1 MKGLGTGILLAAFFL
16 LELAAFVVFG
26 YWGYQLQSVKMI
38 SILLAVATPLVLAV
52 LWGMF
57 LSPKASV
64 AIFTYPVRTALKLV
78 VFLAASA
85 ALFTTGHEKL
95 GLAFLIAAIV
105 IIAAVFLVKL
115 HKADAAKE

>member
-1 MKGLGTGILLAAFFL
+1 MKGPGTAILLTVFFL

-38 SILLAVATPLVLAV
+38 SILLAVAFPLVLAV

-64 AIFTYPVRTALKLV
+64 AIFSYPVRTALKLV
-78 VFLAASA
+78 VFVAASA
-85 ALFTTGHEKL
+85 ALYSTGHEKL
-95 GLAFLIAAIV
+95 GLAFLIVGIV
-105 IIAAVFLVKL
+105 IIAAVFLLNL
-115 HKADAAKE
+115 HKVDAKKG